1 MTTSAICRRGAS
13 SHPSGSHK
21 ASKRGR
27 SCGATAATRL
37 RSCTATCA
45 ASAVAKHKPSTTS
58 PLRTRGLRQ
67 NARRR
72 AALTKL
78 TSSAASGSSSS
89 STSLLWSTSRSG
101 VAGFASFTPMA
112 SSIEGN
118 STDGKE
124 GFTDSSASARDCTS
138 AAGSAG
144 KDARTSMPSA
154 VMPSTP
160 LSVTTSACGDL
171 VGAACSELG
180 AVTPTACDAVG
191 KGCTSDSTASNVS
204 GVSAKSSA

>member
-1 MTTSAICRRGAS
+1 MTTSELCGRGAR
-13 SHPSGSHK
+13 SHPNGSHR

-45 ASAVAKHKPSTTS
+45 ASAVAKHKPSTTN
-58 PLRTRGLRQ
+58 PLRTGGLRQ

-78 TSSAASGSSSS
+78 TSSVASGASSSS
-89 STSLLWSTSRSG
+89 PSLLWSARRSG
-101 VAGFASFTPMA
+101 VADFTSFTPVA

-124 GFTDSSASARDCTS
+124 GFTGSSASARDCTS
-138 AAGSAG
+138 AGGSAG

-160 LSVTTSACGDL
+160 PSLTTSACSGL
-171 VGAACSELG
+171 AGAACSALV
-180 AVTPTACDAVG
+180 AVTPSACEAVG
-191 KGCTSDSTASNVS
+191 EGCASHSNVS